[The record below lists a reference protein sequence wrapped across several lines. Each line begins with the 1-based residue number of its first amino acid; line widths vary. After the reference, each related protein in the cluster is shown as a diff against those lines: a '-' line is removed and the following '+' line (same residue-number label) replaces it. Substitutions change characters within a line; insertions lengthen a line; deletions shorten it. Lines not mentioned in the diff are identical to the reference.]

1 MKELKIVK
9 KGIENSEDL
18 KKGKI
23 NDANKN
29 LFNKVD
35 QLKNIGNQRL
45 KLQQQMN
52 KSDAGFYIENNLE
65 NNQNKINF
73 KITQPILNFN
83 KMKSISI

>member
-1 MKELKIVK
+1 MKEVKIVK

-18 KKGKI
+18 KKGRI
-23 NDANKN
+23 IDANKN
-29 LFNKVD
+29 LLNKVD

-65 NNQNKINF
+65 SNQNKINF
-73 KITQPILNFN
+73 KIT
-83 KMKSISI
+83 